1 MQITTRTSKG
11 CSIIDLK
18 GRLYL
23 GAATKELRET
33 FHEVAKKDS
42 ARIII
47 NMRKVTH
54 IDTPGL
60 GELVSCRNHAED
72 RGEKLVL
79 LNPQDKLINLLVMTK
94 LITVFDIFHD
104 EALAVGNAETKTVP
118 A

>member
-1 MQITTRTSKG
+1 MHIKTRTNNG
-11 CSIIDLK
+11 CSIIDLD

-23 GAATKELRET
+23 GPATKELRET

-42 ARIII
+42 GKIII
-47 NMRKVTH
+47 NMQNVTH

-60 GELVSCRNHAED
+60 GELVNCRNYARD
-72 RGEKLVL
+72 CGEELVL

-104 EALAVGNAETKTVP
+104 EALAVGDSESARVP
-118 A
+118 V